1 MSVKLTRKWK
11 KYKDRCLLIAA
22 IVFSIFLMAIDQTSP
37 IQSIKI
43 RVTGWVGRIHDGIS
57 WLPRSLIIR
66 KENERLMVELGKIAM
81 QQFQVQ
87 DMIGENSRLRR
98 LLDFQ
103 ERNQYL
109 FIPARV
115 VGMGSTGIPGSVY
128 LNVGFENGCQD
139 NMVLM
144 TDKGIV
150 GKVISVSRTTSI
162 GQIVTDPN
170 FRISGRVQRS
180 RVLGIVRWLYS
191 NVCVLEG
198 VHQRADVQTGDLV
211 VTSGYSQ
218 IYPQG
223 LPIGRIYWVSHEE
236 EDLFQEVRL
245 QLEVDFNTLEEV
257 LVLKETVSDEHEQ

>member
-1 MSVKLTRKWK
+1 MSIKLDRKWD

-22 IVFSIFLMAIDQTSP
+22 IVFSVLLMAVDQTSP
-37 IQSIKI
+37 ITSIKGQI
-43 RVTGWVGRIHDGIS
+43 FGWVGQIHDGIS

-66 KENERLMVELGKIAM
+66 KENERLMVKAGEMAM
-81 QQFQVQ
+81 QQYQVQ
-87 DMIGENSRLRR
+87 DIIQENNRLRR
-98 LLDFQ
+98 LLDFE
-103 ERNQYL
+103 ERNQYQ

-115 VGMGSTGIPGSVY
+115 VSMGTAGVPGSVH
-128 LNVGFENGCQD
+128 LNVGVDDGCQN
-139 NMVLM
+139 NMVLI
-144 TDKGIV
+144 TDRGVV
-150 GKVISVSRTTSI
+150 GKLISVASASSI

-180 RVLGIVRWLYS
+180 RVLGIVRWLYN

-198 VHQRADVQTGDLV
+198 VHQRADVQIGDLV

-218 IYPQG
+218 IYPPG
-223 LPIGRIYWVSHEE
+223 LPIGSVYYVSHQE

-257 LVLKETVSDEHEQ
+257 LVLKETFSVQHE